1 MLISTEPEQM
11 MTDQEDDQLRSERK
25 AMDKSTIKYILKR
38 LAISVVTLFVIVLV
52 LFLLIKLM
60 PGTPFNDEK
69 LTAEQKEVIFKAYGL
84 DKPVIEQFFIYV
96 GNMLKGDFGISY
108 AIQRNMP
115 VASLVNPR
123 IPISFGLGIGAVI
136 IGTFFGVILGIVAA
150 LNRNHFWDTFA
161 TILSVIGVSIPSF
174 VFCLLL
180 LLIFG
185 VQIPVLPVLYNNS
198 HPFESSVIP
207 MIALS
212 MGVIANVAR
221 FSRTEMIEVL
231 DSEYIQLAEAKGIS
245 RSHLIW
251 HHAIRN
257 CLIPVITVL
266 GPIIVGLMT
275 GSMVIE
281 KICAIPGL
289 GSLLVKAIEVRDYNV
304 ILAVSF
310 LYSVLYIV
318 VMLIIDVLYGIIDPR
333 IRLGKEADA

>member
-1 MLISTEPEQM
+1 
-11 MTDQEDDQLRSERK
+11 
-25 AMDKSTIKYILKR
+25 MDKSTIKYILKR
-38 LAISVVTLFVIVLV
+38 LAISVVTLLVIVLV
-52 LFLLIKLM
+52 LFLLMKMM

-69 LTAEQKEVIFKAYGL
+69 LTETQKAAIYAAYGL
-84 DKPVIEQFFIYV
+84 DKPVLEQFWIYIC
-96 GNMLKGDFGISY
+96 NMLKGDFGISY
-108 AIQRNMP
+108 AIQRNMS
-115 VASLVNPR
+115 VSSLVGPR
-123 IPISFGLGIGAVI
+123 IGVSFGLGIGGVI
-136 IGTFFGVILGIVAA
+136 IGTIFGILLGIVAA
-150 LNRNHFWDTFA
+150 LNRNTFWDTFA
-161 TILSVIGVSIPSF
+161 TVLSVIGVSIPSF

-180 LLIFG
+180 LILFG
-185 VQIPVLPVLYNNS
+185 VEWPVLPVLYN
-198 HPFESSVIP
+198 SSNAFQSSIIP
-207 MIALS
+207 MVALS

-221 FSRTEMIEVL
+221 FTRSEMIEVMG
-231 DSEYIQLAEAKGIS
+231 SEYIQLAEAKGIS
-245 RSHLIW
+245 RRHLIF

-318 VMLIIDVLYGIIDPR
+318 VMLIVDVAYGIIDPR
-333 IRLGKEADA
+333 IRLGKDEA

>member
-1 MLISTEPEQM
+1 
-11 MTDQEDDQLRSERK
+11 
-25 AMDKSTIKYILKR
+25 MDKSTLKYIAKR
-38 LAISVVTLFVIVLV
+38 VLISLATLFVIIFV
-52 LFLLIKLM
+52 LFMLMKLM

-69 LTAEQKEVIFKAYGL
+69 LTAAQKAAIYAKYGL
-84 DKPVIEQFFIYV
+84 DKPIIEQFFIYIQ
-96 GNMLKGDFGISY
+96 NMLHGDFGISY
-108 AIQRNMP
+108 AIQRNMD
-115 VASLVNPR
+115 VSVIVSSR
-123 IPISFGLGIGAVI
+123 MTISFFLGIGAVI
-136 IGTFFGVILGIVAA
+136 IGTIVGILLGIVAA
-150 LNRNHFWDTFA
+150 LNRNTFWDTFA

-180 LLIFG
+180 LILFG
-185 VQIPVLPVLYNNS
+185 VKIPVLPVLYNSNT
-198 HPFESSVIP
+198 PLESSIIP

-221 FSRTEMIEVL
+221 FTRSEMIDVL
-231 DSEYIQLAEAKGIS
+231 QSEYILLAEAKGIS
-245 RSHLIW
+245 RKHLIL
-251 HHAIRN
+251 HHALRN

-281 KICAIPGL
+281 KICGIPGL

-318 VMLIIDVLYGIIDPR
+318 IMLIIDILYGIIDPR
-333 IRLGKEADA
+333 IRLGKEEDA

>member
-1 MLISTEPEQM
+1 
-11 MTDQEDDQLRSERK
+11 
-25 AMDKSTIKYILKR
+25 MDKSTIKYILKR
-38 LAISVVTLFVIVLV
+38 LAISVVTLLVIVLV
-52 LFLLIKLM
+52 LFLLMKMM

-69 LTAEQKEVIFKAYGL
+69 LTETQKAAIYAAYGL
-84 DKPVIEQFFIYV
+84 DKPVLEQFWIYIC
-96 GNMLKGDFGISY
+96 NMLKGDFGISY
-108 AIQRNMP
+108 AIQRNMS
-115 VASLVNPR
+115 VSSLVGPR
-123 IPISFGLGIGAVI
+123 IGVSFGLGIGAVI
-136 IGTFFGVILGIVAA
+136 IGTIFGILLGIVAA
-150 LNRNHFWDTFA
+150 LNRNTFWDTFA
-161 TILSVIGVSIPSF
+161 TVLSVIGVSIPSF

-180 LLIFG
+180 LILFG
-185 VQIPVLPVLYNNS
+185 VEWPVLPVLYN
-198 HPFESSVIP
+198 SSNAFQSSIIP

-221 FSRTEMIEVL
+221 FTRSEMIEVMG
-231 DSEYIQLAEAKGIS
+231 SEYIQLAEAKGIS
-245 RSHLIW
+245 RRHLIF

-289 GSLLVKAIEVRDYNV
+289 GSLLVKAIEVREYNV

-318 VMLIIDVLYGIIDPR
+318 VMLIVDVAYGIIDPR
-333 IRLGKEADA
+333 IRLGKDEA

>member
-1 MLISTEPEQM
+1 
-11 MTDQEDDQLRSERK
+11 
-25 AMDKSTIKYILKR
+25 MDKSTIKYILKR
-38 LAISVVTLFVIVLV
+38 LAISVVTLFVILLV

-69 LTAEQKEVIFKAYGL
+69 LKTKQKALIYEAYGL
-84 DKPVIEQFFIYV
+84 DKPVFEQFFIYI

-115 VASLVNPR
+115 VANLVNPR

-150 LNRNHFWDTFA
+150 LNRNHFWDSFA
-161 TILSVIGVSIPSF
+161 TVLSVIGVSIPSF
-174 VFCLLL
+174 VFCLMLL
-180 LLIFG
+180 LVFG
-185 VQIPVLPVLYNNS
+185 VQIPVLPVLYNNAK
-198 HPFESSVIP
+198 PLESSIIP
-207 MIALS
+207 MVALS

-231 DSEYIQLAEAKGIS
+231 DSEYILLAEAKGIS

-318 VMLIIDVLYGIIDPR
+318 VMLLIDVLYGIIDPR
-333 IRLGKEADA
+333 IRLGKESDA

>member
-1 MLISTEPEQM
+1 
-11 MTDQEDDQLRSERK
+11 
-25 AMDKSTIKYILKR
+25 
-38 LAISVVTLFVIVLV
+38 
-52 LFLLIKLM
+52 
-60 PGTPFNDEK
+60 
-69 LTAEQKEVIFKAYGL
+69 
-84 DKPVIEQFFIYV
+84 
-96 GNMLKGDFGISY
+96 FGI
-108 AIQRNMP
+108 
-115 VASLVNPR
+115 L
-123 IPISFGLGIGAVI
+123 
-136 IGTFFGVILGIVAA
+136 LGIVAA
-150 LNRNHFWDTFA
+150 LNRNTFWDTFA
-161 TILSVIGVSIPSF
+161 TVLSVIGVSIPSF

-180 LLIFG
+180 LILFG
-185 VQIPVLPVLYNNS
+185 VEWPVLPVLYN
-198 HPFESSVIP
+198 SSNAFQSSIIP

-221 FSRTEMIEVL
+221 FTRSEMIEVMG
-231 DSEYIQLAEAKGIS
+231 SEYIQLAEAKGIS
-245 RSHLIW
+245 RRHLIF

-318 VMLIIDVLYGIIDPR
+318 VMLIVDVAYGIIDPR
-333 IRLGKEADA
+333 IRLGKDEA

>member
-1 MLISTEPEQM
+1 
-11 MTDQEDDQLRSERK
+11 
-25 AMDKSTIKYILKR
+25 MDKSTIKYILKR
-38 LAISVVTLFVIVLV
+38 LAISVVTLLVIVLV
-52 LFLLIKLM
+52 LFLLMKMM

-69 LTAEQKEVIFKAYGL
+69 LTETQKAAIYAAYGL
-84 DKPVIEQFFIYV
+84 DKPVLEQFWIYIC
-96 GNMLKGDFGISY
+96 NMLKGDFGISY
-108 AIQRNMP
+108 AIQRNMS
-115 VASLVNPR
+115 VSSLVGPR
-123 IPISFGLGIGAVI
+123 IGVSFGLGIGAVI
-136 IGTFFGVILGIVAA
+136 IGTIFGILLGIVAA
-150 LNRNHFWDTFA
+150 LNRNTFWDTFA
-161 TILSVIGVSIPSF
+161 TVLSVIGVSIPSF

-180 LLIFG
+180 LILFG
-185 VQIPVLPVLYNNS
+185 VEWPVLPVLYN
-198 HPFESSVIP
+198 SSNAFQSSIIP
-207 MIALS
+207 MVALS

-221 FSRTEMIEVL
+221 FTRSEMIEVMG
-231 DSEYIQLAEAKGIS
+231 SEYIQLAEAKGIS
-245 RSHLIW
+245 RRYLIF

-318 VMLIIDVLYGIIDPR
+318 VMLIVDVAYGIIDPR
-333 IRLGKEADA
+333 IRLGKDEA

>member
-1 MLISTEPEQM
+1 
-11 MTDQEDDQLRSERK
+11 
-25 AMDKSTIKYILKR
+25 MDKSTIKYILKR
-38 LAISVVTLFVIVLV
+38 LAISVVTLLVIVLV
-52 LFLLIKLM
+52 LFLLMKMM

-69 LTAEQKEVIFKAYGL
+69 LTETQKAAIYAAYGL
-84 DKPVIEQFFIYV
+84 DKPVLEQFWIYIC
-96 GNMLKGDFGISY
+96 NMLKGDFGISY
-108 AIQRNMP
+108 AIQRNMS
-115 VASLVNPR
+115 VSSLVGPR
-123 IPISFGLGIGAVI
+123 IGMSFGLGIGAVI
-136 IGTFFGVILGIVAA
+136 IGTIFGILLGIVAA
-150 LNRNHFWDTFA
+150 LNRNTFWDTFA
-161 TILSVIGVSIPSF
+161 TVLSVIGVSIPSF

-180 LLIFG
+180 LILFG
-185 VQIPVLPVLYNNS
+185 VEWPVLPVLYN
-198 HPFESSVIP
+198 SSNAFQSSIIP
-207 MIALS
+207 MVALS

-221 FSRTEMIEVL
+221 FTRSEMIEVMG
-231 DSEYIQLAEAKGIS
+231 SEYIQLAEAKGIS
-245 RSHLIW
+245 RRHLIF

-318 VMLIIDVLYGIIDPR
+318 VMLIVDVAYGIIDPR
-333 IRLGKEADA
+333 IRLGKDEA

>member
-1 MLISTEPEQM
+1 
-11 MTDQEDDQLRSERK
+11 
-25 AMDKSTIKYILKR
+25 MDKSTLKYITKR
-38 LAISVVTLFVIVLV
+38 VLISLATLFVIIFV
-52 LFLLIKLM
+52 LFMLMKLM

-69 LTAEQKEVIFKAYGL
+69 LTTTQKAAIYAKYGL
-84 DKPVIEQFFIYV
+84 DKPIIEQFFIYIQ
-96 GNMLKGDFGISY
+96 NMLHGDFGISY
-108 AIQRNMP
+108 AIQRNMD
-115 VASLVNPR
+115 VSVIVSSR
-123 IPISFGLGIGAVI
+123 MTISFFLGIGAVI
-136 IGTFFGVILGIVAA
+136 IGTMIGILLGIVAA
-150 LNRNHFWDTFA
+150 LNRNTFWDTFA

-180 LLIFG
+180 LILLG
-185 VQIPVLPVLYNNS
+185 VKIPVLPVLYNSNI
-198 HPFESSVIP
+198 PLESSIIP

-221 FSRTEMIEVL
+221 FTRSEMIDVL
-231 DSEYIQLAEAKGIS
+231 QSEYILLAEAKGIS
-245 RSHLIW
+245 RKHLIL
-251 HHAIRN
+251 HHALRN

-281 KICAIPGL
+281 KICGIPGL

-318 VMLIIDVLYGIIDPR
+318 IMLIIDILYGIIDPR
-333 IRLGKEADA
+333 IRLGKEEDA